1 MGYKVHPLRSC
12 LEEFEKTA
20 LARHS
25 RVPDFEAIEAVGSRL
40 RDKQNPLAFE
50 DLRELFHACHQGNW
64 WFDEYWEPPQKQG
77 VLGLSFPLR
86 DFDRTVEEQGIE
98 ELLSEIKNIE
108 VVSIILRFV
117 RPDSYGILSPPVQ
130 RVLNVSWGSN
140 ATKTYLNFL
149 ENLRQIRRRV
159 GFDRVADVDMA
170 LWVLHAKC
178 FGGEQGS
185 LEFRKYYTS
194 DPFLLRLRA
203 KNLISPFRDL
213 PPSVFTRSVRRVR
226 RDLAV
231 VMACYLF
238 EIAVRAKA
246 RDLGCLWKGANP
258 LSEVLIDLKKR
269 RKIDPLTLDRWYK
282 MKEVRTNLF
291 HFDRKP
297 TSAQTQKL
305 LNEIEAIE
313 RSLPNIRLSQGKVL

>member
-40 RDKQNPLAFE
+40 RDKQNPLTFE
-50 DLRELFHACHQGNW
+50 NLRELFQACRQSNW
-64 WFDEYWEPPQKQG
+64 WFEEYWEPSQKHG

-98 ELLSEIKNIE
+98 ELLSELKNIE
-108 VVSIILRFV
+108 VVSIILRFA

-130 RVLNVSWGSN
+130 RILNVSWGSN
-140 ATKTYLNFL
+140 AAKTYLNFL

-159 GFDRVADVDMA
+159 GFDRAADADMA

-178 FGGEQGS
+178 FGGEPGS

-203 KNLISPFRDL
+203 ENLISPFRDL
-213 PPSVFTRSVRRVR
+213 PPSVFTRGMRRVR
-226 RDLAV
+226 RDLAA

-246 RDLGCLWKGANP
+246 RDLGCLWKGEST
-258 LSEVLIDLKKR
+258 LYEVLSDLKKR
-269 RKIDPLTLDRWYK
+269 RKVDSSTLDRWYK
-282 MKEVRTNLF
+282 MKEVRKNLF

-297 TSAQTQKL
+297 TSGQTQKL

-313 RSLPNIRLSQGKVL
+313 RSLPNIRLGQGKVL